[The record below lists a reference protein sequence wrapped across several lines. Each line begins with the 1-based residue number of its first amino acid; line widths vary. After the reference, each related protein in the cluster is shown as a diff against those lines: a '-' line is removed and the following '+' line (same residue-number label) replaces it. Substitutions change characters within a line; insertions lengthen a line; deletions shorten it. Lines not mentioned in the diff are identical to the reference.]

1 MSIRNKIGAA
11 LIFTIGTVCAAQTAV
26 SDHHAKSGSY
36 DYVLSAVT
44 DFTTLEQLDHVV
56 RAGPIGGTIT
66 IIGSSGGPYEVGA
79 SSTILGI
86 GYIKKSDS
94 GIELESPAA
103 ITDSSGDKWYNVAR
117 RNVGDQSVGGG
128 GKGRSEITGGTGK
141 YEGMTGTCEYTA
153 DYLAESKIVVWG
165 SCHWQRD

>member
-1 MSIRNKIGAA
+1 MISFFLTYGREKMSIRNKIGAA

-26 SDHHAKSGSY
+26 ADHHAKSGNY

-56 RAGPIGGTIT
+56 RAGPISGTIT

-86 GYIKKSDS
+86 GYIKTHTSFVTSHK
-94 GIELESPAA
+94 LYAP
-103 ITDSSGDKWYNVAR
+103 
-117 RNVGDQSVGGG
+117 
-128 GKGRSEITGGTGK
+128 
-141 YEGMTGTCEYTA
+141 
-153 DYLAESKIVVWG
+153 
-165 SCHWQRD
+165 